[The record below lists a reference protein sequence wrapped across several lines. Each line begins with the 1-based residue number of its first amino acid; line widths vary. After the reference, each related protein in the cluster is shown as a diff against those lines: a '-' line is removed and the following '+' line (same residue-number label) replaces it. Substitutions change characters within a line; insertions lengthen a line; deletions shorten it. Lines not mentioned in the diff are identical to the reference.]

1 MFSRVYL
8 GYHTIAQVCAGAILG
23 TVLGAGWF
31 WVVNH
36 VLIDYFPLIE
46 ESSFGR
52 RFYIKDTSHIPNVL
66 MFEYRNARAARKNAG
81 DKSN

>member
-8 GYHTIAQVCAGAILG
+8 GYHTVAQVCAGAILG
-23 TVLGAGWF
+23 TVLASGWY
-31 WVVNH
+31 WIVNN
-36 VLIDYFPLIE
+36 VLIRYFPLIE

-52 RFYIKDTSHIPNVL
+52 RFYIKDTSHLANVL
-66 MFEYRNARAARKNAG
+66 KFEYDNARAARKNAV